1 MAKKLT
7 FEDVRE
13 RKLLLYEYIRGSHA
27 HGTATETSDEDRGG
41 VYICPP
47 EELLGLGIEYQQ
59 QIENDSHDIVWW
71 ELNRFMELLL
81 KSNPTVLE
89 SLFVPEHCII
99 YEHPI
104 IKEIKKHRDKFITK
118 ACFGAFSGYSRQQII
133 KAKSLN
139 KKSFNP
145 VQDGLGVLDF
155 CYVPYKNGS
164 SKLNNFLEYR
174 SLNQRF
180 LGINAVPNMK
190 GFYAAHVDFGAFFR
204 DENISLDDML
214 KVLHDDIEYDTIA
227 IVREMKNAQ
236 KENNTEEVLKWEA
249 LLKKAQRKNLVKF
262 ICEKYDLNI
271 TGPGVDDV
279 ERDAIFASWFNDQK
293 PIGYCGLVRED
304 GKSTELKHYEYE
316 KTEEYVEHSQKDENS
331 VILCSIPKE
340 SKVVC
345 HIYFNKDGWQTY
357 KKDLREYKDWVEH
370 RNPERFRLNIEHK
383 RGYDSKNMSQ
393 SAYLQICGVE
403 IARGEGF
410 KVERTDP
417 EEVKFLLA
425 IKRGKFPYE
434 ELIKFSEEKDK
445 EMRDA
450 MEHST
455 LPDNIDADFVN
466 ELLLDIRHRQLKG
479 EI

>member
-1 MAKKLT
+1 MEKLT
-7 FEDVRE
+7 FEEIRE
-13 RKLLLYEYIRGSHA
+13 RGLLIYEYIRGSHA
-27 HGTATETSDEDRGG
+27 HGLATETSDEDRGG
-41 VYICPP
+41 VYICPTD
-47 EELLGLGIEYQQ
+47 ELLGLGMEYQQ
-59 QIENDSHDIVWW
+59 QIENESHDIVWW

-89 SLFVPEHCII
+89 SLFIPEHCIV

-104 IKEIKKHRDKFITK
+104 MTEIKKYREKFITK
-118 ACFGAFSGYSRQQII
+118 SCFGAFSGYSRQQII
-133 KAKSLN
+133 KAKGLHR
-139 KKSFNP
+139 KSFNP

-164 SKLNNFLEYR
+164 SKLNNWLEYR
-174 SLNQRF
+174 GLNQKV
-180 LGINAVPNMK
+180 LGINAIPNMK
-190 GFYAAHVDFGAFFR
+190 GYFACHVDFGAFFR
-204 DENISLDDML
+204 DENITLDDML
-214 KVLHDDIEYDTIA
+214 ETLHDRTEYDTIA
-227 IVREMKNAQ
+227 IVRELKNAQ
-236 KENNTEEVLKWEA
+236 TDEDALKYKA

-271 TGPGVDDV
+271 SGPDIDEV
-279 ERDAIFASWFNDQK
+279 EQDALFASWFNDQK

-383 RGYDSKNMSQ
+383 RGYDSKNMAQ
-393 SAYLQICGVE
+393 SAYLQICGLE

-410 KVERTDP
+410 KVERTDS
-417 EEVKFLLA
+417 EEVNFLMSV
-425 IKRGKFPYE
+425 KRGVYPYE

-450 MEHST
+450 MDNST
-455 LPDNIDADFVN
+455 LPEDIDPEFVN
-466 ELLLDIRHRQLKG
+466 ELLLKIRHKQLNG
-479 EI
+479 EL